1 MDTNVN
7 AYTVKSFC
15 AAFGVGKTTLYQ
27 LRKAGA
33 IRVRKLGS
41 KTLIPA
47 AEAERWF
54 ASLPTIGARHER

>member
-1 MDTNVN
+1 MNTIVN

-15 AAFGVGKTTLYQ
+15 AAFGVGKTTLYE

-47 AEAERWF
+47 AEADRWF
-54 ASLPTIGARHER
+54 KSLPEAGK